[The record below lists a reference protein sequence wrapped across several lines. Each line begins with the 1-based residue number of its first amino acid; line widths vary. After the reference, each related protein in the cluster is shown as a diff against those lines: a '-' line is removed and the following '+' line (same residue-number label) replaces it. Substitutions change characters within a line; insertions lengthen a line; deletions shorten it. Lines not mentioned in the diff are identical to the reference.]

1 MSKTKRGPRPVSSK
15 GYTPPPSSSSSWAWW
30 AAGGAVVVLGALII
44 ILAKSGGGSSPSGA
58 GKPEGVESAT
68 YKDTQHVALGQAKW
82 DRVPPM
88 GGQHFATAQ
97 NCGIYEQP
105 IVSDYAVHSLEHG
118 AVWITYDPSL
128 AADQVPI
135 LRQVVQSKY
144 KGQDRRLLLSPFP
157 GLPSPVVATVWGN
170 QLKLQ
175 SATDPRL
182 PEFIDYFLAHPS
194 APEPGGPCQGN
205 GEPVG

>member
-1 MSKTKRGPRPVSSK
+1 MSKTKRGPRPVSTK
-15 GYTPPPSSSSSWAWW
+15 GYTPPPTGSSSWAWW
-30 AAGGAVVVLGALII
+30 AAGGAVLVIGALVI
-44 ILAKSGGGSSPSGA
+44 ILAKGGGGSSSSGA

-68 YKDTQHVALGQAKW
+68 YEGNQHVALGQAKW

-88 GGQHFATAQ
+88 GGQHFGTPQ

-157 GLPSPVVATVWGN
+157 GLPSPVVATAWGN